1 VSGGSFY
8 RPGGWQGKE
17 MRGQGGIRMEE
28 RDGRREGG
36 PGTVVDGRHR
46 PVAVE
51 RGQVAHAHTV
61 RHRAGNA
68 GS

>member
-1 VSGGSFY
+1 
-8 RPGGWQGKE
+8 
-17 MRGQGGIRMEE
+17 MRGQGGIRKEE

-51 RGQVAHAHTV
+51 CGQVVHAHTV